1 MIKYSFILLSG
12 ETEGF
17 LEKIQELG
25 VVDVTRS
32 VKPIDD
38 YSASVLNSVG
48 HAKAIVEKLE
58 GIDYSKEEDKKAIER
73 AYAKT
78 VIEKD
83 MVAGA
88 AKALAE
94 LKDLETEKDAAEKEV
109 KARRPWGDFDRAR
122 LEQLE
127 SLGYVIRYYMTS
139 KKKFDQGWAELYPL
153 EVIHEDAETV
163 WFVTVSHKDQEYSLP
178 LEQTQGPA
186 ASWKEAQARVDALKE
201 KIATTKGAILR
212 YKENIGQ
219 MTKNYEGE
227 LAQLDLYLAKASCE
241 SAAENALSI
250 VVGFAPV
257 ENEDKLTMAF
267 NAAGVFYFKE
277 DATVDDNPPIRL
289 KNNWFARQFEVFTG
303 MYGMPVYN
311 EFDPTSVLA
320 PFYLLFFAMC
330 MGDAGYGIVL
340 MLFGL
345 ALNRGWVKIGMFE
358 GLGNIITVLG
368 VGTTVVGAALGTFF
382 GMPIL
387 DIIGHNVY
395 HHTFVDGTWQVY
407 NESICPA
414 VSSYYEFVGS
424 NIATPMGALPFQM
437 LLALGIGIFHICL
450 AMVIKAVGYTQ
461 RLGFKE
467 NIATWGWVLLIVGG
481 LIVALL
487 GVGSILSAAA
497 IKWAV
502 IAIAVVSAL
511 AIYIFNTPG
520 RNPLVNMG
528 AGLWDTYN
536 MATGILG
543 DVLSYIR
550 LFALGLAG
558 GMLGAAF
565 NDLALMV
572 KGDNIATWIPFI
584 LILLFGH
591 TLNVLMSALG
601 SFVHP
606 LRLTFVEYFKNAG
619 YEGKGSKYNPLK
631 K

>member
-1 MIKYSFILLSG
+1 MVDKMIKYSFILLSG

-17 LEKIQELG
+17 LEKLQELG

-38 YSASVLNSVG
+38 YSASVLSSVSS
-48 HAKAIVEKLE
+48 AKNIIEKLE
-58 GIDYSKEEDKKAIER
+58 NIDYSKEEDKKAIEM

-78 VIEKD
+78 IVEKD

-88 AKALAE
+88 SKALAD
-94 LKDLETEKDAAEKEV
+94 LKDLEAERDAAEKEV
-109 KARRPWGDFDRAR
+109 KARRPWGDFDRTR
-122 LEQLE
+122 LQQLE
-127 SLGYVIRYYMTS
+127 TLGYAVRYYIAP

-153 EVIHEDAETV
+153 EVIHEDADNV

-178 LEQTQGPA
+178 LEQTQAPQ
-186 ASWKEAQARVDALKE
+186 ASWKEAQARVDALKD
-201 KIATTKGAILR
+201 KIATTKGTILR
-212 YKENIGQ
+212 YKENIAQ
-219 MTKNYEGE
+219 MTRNYEAD
-227 LAQLDLYLAKASCE
+227 LAELDLYLAKASCG

-257 ENEDKLTMAF
+257 ENEDKLTQAF
-267 NAAGVFYFKE
+267 NASGVYYFKE
-277 DATVDDNPPIRL
+277 DATVEDNPPIRL

-303 MYGMPVYN
+303 MYGMPTYN

-345 ALNRGWVKIGMFE
+345 ALNRGWVKIGMFD
-358 GLGNIITVLG
+358 GLGTIISILG
-368 VGTTVVGAALGTFF
+368 AGTLVVGAALGTFF

-387 DIIGHNVY
+387 NLIEP
-395 HHTFVDGTWQVY
+395 GTGL
-407 NESICPA
+407 A
-414 VSSYYEFVGS
+414 GYYEFVGG
-424 NIATPMGALPFQM
+424 NIATPMGELPFQM

-497 IKWAV
+497 IKWAIIV
-502 IAIAVVSAL
+502 IGVLSAL

-520 RNPLVNMG
+520 RNPLMNVG

-572 KGDNIATWIPFI
+572 KGDGIVTCIPFI

-591 TLNVLMSALG
+591 VLNVLMSALG